1 MKVLRFFANLAIN
14 DHLLSAYP
22 QRAKPAKKA
31 SVHWGSRPLMVI
43 PSHSESDILE
53 LRQDNVTCVVAL
65 LQ

>member
-1 MKVLRFFANLAIN
+1 MDGQKLQLVLWIPKRPFA
-14 DHLLSAYP
+14 AYP

-53 LRQDNVTCVVAL
+53 PRQDNVTCVVAL